1 MSAGHASPPGTPR
14 AEPGRNRELLER
26 LERAVRARHY
36 SIRTEE
42 TYLGWARRFLAF
54 HAPKGPGELGPG
66 DVNTFLSHLAVQGKV
81 SAATQNQAL
90 SALLFLFKDVLG
102 REVGWLEGLVRAKKP
117 KRLPVVLSKGEV
129 KALLAQLQG
138 ETLLMASLLYGSGLR
153 LMECLHLRV
162 KDLDFDRNQIVVRD
176 GKGAKDR
183 VTMLPAKLK
192 VPLARH
198 LARVKVL
205 HQADLKAGQGRV
217 LLPGALARKYPRA
230 EISWAWQW
238 VFPGSTISKDPRSG
252 HVGRHHRDETFLQK
266 EVREAVRKAGLDK
279 PASCHTLRHSFATHL
294 LEDGYDIRTVQ
305 ELLGHADVSTT
316 MIYTHV
322 LNRGGFG
329 VRSPADTL

>member
-1 MSAGHASPPGTPR
+1 MSAGYASPPGTPR

-26 LERAVRARHY
+26 LQRAVRARHY

-54 HAPKGPGELGPG
+54 HGAKAPGELGPG

-90 SALLFLFKDVLG
+90 SALLFLFKDVMG
-102 REVGWLEGLVRAKKP
+102 QEVGWLEGLVRAKKP
-117 KRLPVVLSKGEV
+117 KHLPVVLSKGEV
-129 KALLAQLQG
+129 KALLGHLEG

-162 KDLDFDRNQIVVRD
+162 KDVDFERNQIVVRD

-183 VTMLPAKLK
+183 VTMLPARLK
-192 VPLARH
+192 TSLARH
-198 LARVKVL
+198 LARVKTQ
-205 HQADLKAGQGRV
+205 HQADLKKGQGKV
-217 LLPGALARKYPRA
+217 LLPDALARKYPQA
-230 EISWAWQW
+230 ATAWAWQY
-238 VFPGSTISKDPRSG
+238 VFPGNNISKDPRSG

-266 EVREAVRKAGLDK
+266 EVKEAVRKAGLDK

-329 VRSPADTL
+329 VRSPADTI